1 MFLLSGFWK
10 SFHPSTSVQRSS
22 TFERGVEHLN
32 VLCEETSHTLS
43 LEKSNHHWHS
53 NDYCADYVCFQAC
66 HVFVFCFTI
75 YFSCRNGQTRTRV
88 MKTYERH
95 QDRHSHTD
103 STYPHYHKLYKPFMN
118 DCMSEIEIDVL
129 VPKMLF
135 SFPCPNIWFRR
146 RSIKMVGQHK
156 CAMAR
161 KAVIRYTTISETLM
175 MGKIEISST
184 AWFVSLNRDKKS
196 RILVHWSLSHD

>member
-1 MFLLSGFWK
+1 MII
-10 SFHPSTSVQRSS
+10 
-22 TFERGVEHLN
+22 
-32 VLCEETSHTLS
+32 VLIIVS
-43 LEKSNHHWHS
+43 L
-53 NDYCADYVCFQAC
+53 QAL

-75 YFSCRNGQTRTRV
+75 YFSCRNGQTRRRV

-156 CAMAR
+156 CAVAR
-161 KAVIRYTTISETLM
+161 KAVIRYAIITEMLM

-196 RILVHWSLSHD
+196 RILVHWSLSHDLIPIRSRVRMLLWWLLRTRCILYIEYVVVLWTCLELKSSL

>member
-1 MFLLSGFWK
+1 MIIVLIMSVFRRATFLCFVLQFTFRVGTDRRGRVSWKHRRDIKIDIHTPIQHIHSTINYTNLSWMIVWVKLRLMCLF
-10 SFHPSTSVQRSS
+10 PR
-22 TFERGVEHLN
+22 
-32 VLCEETSHTLS
+32 
-43 LEKSNHHWHS
+43 
-53 NDYCADYVCFQAC
+53 CF
-66 HVFVFCFTI
+66 F
-75 YFSCRNGQTRTRV
+75 
-88 MKTYERH
+88 
-95 QDRHSHTD
+95 
-103 STYPHYHKLYKPFMN
+103 L
-118 DCMSEIEIDVL
+118 
-129 VPKMLF
+129 
-135 SFPCPNIWFRR
+135 FPCPNIWFRR